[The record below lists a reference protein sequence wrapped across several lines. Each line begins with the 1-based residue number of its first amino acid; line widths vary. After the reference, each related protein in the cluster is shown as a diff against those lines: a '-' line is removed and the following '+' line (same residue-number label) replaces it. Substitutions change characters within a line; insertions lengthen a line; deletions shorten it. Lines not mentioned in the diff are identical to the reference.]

1 MSGAKAL
8 AGADVLVPE
17 EDLKPLADDTYYHHQ
32 LLGCMVVTAGGLE
45 VGPVADILSA
55 GASDLLVIK
64 PAGRGEI
71 LIPCSR
77 EICLEVNLRSRVIV
91 IDPPDGL
98 LDLNE
103 I

>member
-1 MSGAKAL
+1 MTQAEAL

-17 EDLKPLADDTYYHHQ
+17 EDLQPLGEGTFYHHQ
-32 LLGCMVVTAGGLE
+32 ILGCLVVTVDGRE
-45 VGPVADILSA
+45 IGPVADILSA
-55 GASDLLVIK
+55 GGRDLLVIRPEGK
-64 PAGRGEI
+64 KEI
-71 LIPCSR
+71 LIPLSR
-77 EICLEVNLRSRVIV
+77 DICRVVDPASGRIV

>member
-1 MSGAKAL
+1 M
-8 AGADVLVPE
+8 AGAEVYVPE
-17 EDLKPLADDTYYHHQ
+17 EDLKPLADGTFYYYQ
-32 LLGCMVVTAGGLE
+32 LLGCRVVTVTGLD

-55 GASDLLVIK
+55 GGNDLLVIRPEGK
-64 PAGRGEI
+64 GEI
-71 LIPCSR
+71 LVPCNR
-77 EICLEVNLRSRVIV
+77 EICREIDLRTKVIV